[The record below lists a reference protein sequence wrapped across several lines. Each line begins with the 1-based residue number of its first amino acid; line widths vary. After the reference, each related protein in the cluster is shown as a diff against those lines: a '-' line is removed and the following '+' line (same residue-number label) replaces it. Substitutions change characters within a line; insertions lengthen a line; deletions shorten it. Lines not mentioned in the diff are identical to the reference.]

1 MENNT
6 TEIKQNYLRNEILD
20 AGYDGDDFS
29 EYIDSNYNEKGLNV
43 ENWTFEELKDCVEK
57 YKKSKLE
64 NNPELNN
71 NNNENNIIQEENNM
85 NFKENNSEENEKKLE
100 NIETI
105 DDKKPEQKIQNKMFD
120 FFEKNK
126 NIDDNQKK
134 EDETQNDNNNLENK
148 VNENKE
154 NPKVNKD
161 FVIIE
166 KKKEE
171 EEKHYY
177 IKTIKQNHNEF
188 TDMNDIEIKIYK

>member
-1 MENNT
+1 
-6 TEIKQNYLRNEILD
+6 
-20 AGYDGDDFS
+20 
-29 EYIDSNYNEKGLNV
+29 
-43 ENWTFEELKDCVEK
+43 
-57 YKKSKLE
+57 
-64 NNPELNN
+64 
-71 NNNENNIIQEENNM
+71 
-85 NFKENNSEENEKKLE
+85 
-100 NIETI
+100 
-105 DDKKPEQKIQNKMFD
+105 MFD

>member
-57 YKKSKLE
+57 YKKSKE
-64 NNPELNN
+64 NKELNN
-71 NNNENNIIQEENNM
+71 NNNENNIKEENNM
-85 NFKENNSEENEKKLE
+85 NFKENNSEENKKNLE
-100 NIETI
+100 VIETNN
-105 DDKKPEQKIQNKMFD
+105 DGKPEQKIQNKMFD

-126 NIDDNQKK
+126 NIDDNKK
-134 EDETQNDNNNLENK
+134 KDDETQKSD

-154 NPKVNKD
+154 NSKVKKD

-188 TDMNDIEIKIYK
+188 TDMNNIEIKIYK